1 MTLPVQRIEAVGG
14 NVLFKPVGDAK
25 DGIEQLVSGD
35 QFVELNPQNAGREN
49 SFVQQIGDE
58 LQLDGGL
65 AHLARSADRHDGRY
79 VGIEASPYPG
89 HQVAAGGRNP
99 CGGLV
104 RPPRVETVKVGDK
117 LWWDVS

>member
-1 MTLPVQRIEAVGG
+1 MVRKATPTTKNRCNQVWMGG
-14 NVLFKPVGDAK
+14 VK
-25 DGIEQLVSGD
+25 D

-79 VGIEASPYPG
+79 VSIETPSYAG
-89 HQVAAGGRNP
+89 RQVAAGGRNP

-104 RPPRVETVKVGDK
+104 RPPRIETVKVGN
-117 LWWDVS
+117 